1 LVAFGV
7 APLLVFAVGSW
18 GQTAAAGHA
27 WAGAHVAALI
37 TAGSWVWF
45 YLPPAML
52 AAIFPD
58 GRVPSRRWRWLLF
71 GWPIVLIAFHLA
83 VAFDPGT
90 YVGGGGKVQGAAPGS
105 VPHGA
110 DLAVGLASLGGLMAL
125 LIGSVTAIV
134 VRYQRGGVTVRRQI
148 RWLALSAFLLP
159 AVLSLA
165 WLSILLTGT
174 VGAVVA
180 AGLLIVFL
188 AMPFGTV
195 VGVLRH
201 DLYDIDRLL
210 SRTVSYTV
218 VTAVLTGMFAAIVL
232 AGGLVLGHGSVL
244 PVALATLACAA
255 TFGRVRRR
263 MQAIVDRRFDRDRHR
278 AVTDMAHFV
287 DAVRD
292 GSRMPEQ
299 IDGAMRTALADP
311 ALRVAYAM
319 AAADGSLTWLD
330 GTGNR
335 VPQPAEP
342 SHQLAPGGRVVA
354 AIGYG
359 PATAGRPGLFRD
371 LLREAHLPLEVARAR
386 VEVQLAL
393 AETEASRARLL
404 RAGYDERRRLERDLH
419 DGAQQR
425 LVAVGISLRLAQRHL
440 PAGPTF
446 AALDGAVAELQA
458 SVAELRRISQG
469 LRPSGLDH
477 GLPSALRMLVRASP
491 IPVELSV
498 TADPVHD
505 AVATT
510 AYYVAAE
517 AVANALKHAQPRQ
530 VRIDVS
536 RSEGVLCVS
545 VVDDGRGGARIMSG
559 SGLGGLADRVSAG
572 GGTLRVWSEAGHGT
586 TVEAMLPCAS

>member
-1 LVAFGV
+1 
-7 APLLVFAVGSW
+7 
-18 GQTAAAGHA
+18 
-27 WAGAHVAALI
+27 
-37 TAGSWVWF
+37 
-45 YLPPAML
+45 ML

-58 GRVPSRRWRWLLF
+58 GDVPSRRWRWLLF
-71 GWPIVLIAFHLA
+71 GWPIVLVAFHLA

-90 YVGGGGKVQGAAPGS
+90 YAGGGGKVYGAAPGW
-105 VPHGA
+105 VPQGV
-110 DLAVGLASLGGLMAL
+110 DRMVGLASLGGLMAL
-125 LIGSVTAIV
+125 LVGSVAAIV
-134 VRYQRGGVTVRRQI
+134 VRYRRGGGMVRRQI

-159 AVLSLA
+159 AALSLA

-174 VGAVVA
+174 VGAAVV
-180 AGLLIVFL
+180 AGLLAVFL
-188 AMPFGTV
+188 AMPLGTV

-210 SRTVSYTV
+210 SRTVSYV
-218 VTAVLTGMFAAIVL
+218 VLTAVLTGMFAAIVL
-232 AGGLVLGHGSVL
+232 VGGLALGHGSVL
-244 PVALATLACAA
+244 PVALATLACTVA
-255 TFGRVRRR
+255 FGPVRGR

-278 AVTDMAHFV
+278 AVTDLTRFV

-299 IDGAMRTALADP
+299 IDQALRRALADP
-311 ALRVAYAM
+311 ELRVAYAL
-319 AAADGSLTWLD
+319 AAPDGSLTWLD
-330 GTGNR
+330 GTGSL
-335 VPQPAEP
+335 VAQPVGP

-359 PATAGRPGLFRD
+359 AATAARPGLFRD

-393 AETEASRARLL
+393 AETDASRARLL

-469 LRPSGLDH
+469 LRPSGLDD
-477 GLPSALRMLVRASP
+477 GLPAALRMLVRASP
-491 IPVELSV
+491 IPIELNV
-498 TADPVHD
+498 TADLVHD
-505 AVATT
+505 TVATT

-530 VRIDVS
+530 VRVEVS
-536 RSEGVLCVS
+536 QLDGMLCVS
-545 VVDDGRGGARIMSG
+545 VADDGRGGALITSG

-572 GGTLRVWSEAGHGT
+572 GGTLRVRSEAGHGT